1 MDISPSAIA
10 NATSGGASGSPT
22 AGSPVLSSDFET
34 FLKMLTAQAKYQDP
48 LEPIDSSEYAAQLA
62 QFSMVEQQV
71 LSNDLLA
78 ALTAQFGSGNMAQ
91 MANWIGMEARTTA
104 PVQFDGSPITI
115 TPNPVAISDEVFL
128 VVYDSD
134 GQEVQRT
141 SIPVSADPIEW
152 AGVMDDGTPFDAGL
166 YSFEVESRANGELLL
181 TDPAETYARITE
193 ARTQGGETLREED
206 RVVEVCLP
214 VAVKERKSSSFKVSS
229 AVHSNIAIVAPKIV
243 GA

>member
-1 MDISPSAIA
+1 MDISTLASTSTSAVKS
-10 NATSGGASGSPT
+10 ATPKAE
-22 AGSPVLSSDFET
+22 PVLSSDFET

-78 ALTAQFGSGNMAQ
+78 ALTAQLGSGNMAQ

-115 TPNPVAISDEVFL
+115 TPNPAAASDEVFL

-134 GQEVQRT
+134 GQEVQRNAI
-141 SIPVSADPIEW
+141 SVSAEPLQW
-152 AGVMDDGTPFDAGL
+152 AGVSGDGTPFKNGL
-166 YSFEVESRANGELLL
+166 YSFEIESRSNGELLL
-181 TDPAETYARITE
+181 ADPTETYARITE
-193 ARTQGGETLREED
+193 ARTQAGETVLILEGGAAVFATDVSGLRE
-206 RVVEVCLP
+206 
-214 VAVKERKSSSFKVSS
+214 AT
-229 AVHSNIAIVAPKIV
+229 
-243 GA
+243 